1 MRRAKGRFAAA
12 AAAAENSGKTV
23 VRGRVENLRPW
34 PKGTSGNPG
43 GRPKSAALS
52 GAFRAVLGEV
62 VSTPVGDFT
71 VAELIARRLARDA
84 VRRGSVGAARE
95 LGNRAEGYPG
105 STLEVRGQLH
115 SVVVLGAGGAVSS
128 MQFEVGASRQETEK
142 GVAEVVAAELDNR
155 ERRERAAEVI
165 RSGGG
170 QDGTKKKAV

>member
-1 MRRAKGRFAAA
+1 MKKGKGSAT
-12 AAAAENSGKTV
+12 ENSGKAV
-23 VRGRVENLRPW
+23 VKGRVENLRPW

-62 VSTPVGDFT
+62 VATPAGDFT

-105 STLEVRGQLH
+105 STLELRGQVH
-115 SVVVLGAGGAVSS
+115 SVVILASGGAVSA
-128 MQFEVGASRQETEK
+128 MQFDVGASRAEIEK
-142 GVAEVVAAELDNR
+142 GVAEELDNR
-155 ERRERAAEVI
+155 QRRERAAEVI

-170 QDGTKKKAV
+170 QDGAKKAE

>member
-1 MRRAKGRFAAA
+1 MLGDGLGLCWGAGGFSFWTTLDRRCGMRRAKGRFAAA

-95 LGNRAEGYPG
+95 EI
-105 STLEVRGQLH
+105 
-115 SVVVLGAGGAVSS
+115 
-128 MQFEVGASRQETEK
+128 EK

-170 QDGTKKKAV
+170 QDGTKKKD